1 MTCPDCSCNDT
12 VIEVYE
18 SMADCFGYTDCGERG
33 RCHNCG
39 YRGDVEEFAG
49 EESMDEEQTERTISA
64 AEQAL
69 VLIHNIQQHEEQK
82 AALIASLK
90 AERLKID
97 EALVALGVKPRGRP
111 SGQKKRGRPVGSRN
125 KTAPNAP
132 VAIAPTAAQTEGL

>member
-18 SMADCFGYTDCGERG
+18 AAADCTPYIYCCERG

-49 EESMDEEQTERTISA
+49 EESMEEEKTERTISA

-97 EALVALGVKPRGRP
+97 EALIALGVKPRGRP
-111 SGQKKRGRPVGSRN
+111 TGAPRRSDGR
-125 KTAPNAP
+125 
-132 VAIAPTAAQTEGL
+132 